1 MTWEMP
7 VFPVE
12 SGMLR
17 EISNPS
23 VGGSNPPGRNSFSG
37 MGTAFWL
44 RRWID
49 VRTGCGGLGVTG
61 RRFEV

>member
-12 SGMLR
+12 SCMLR

-23 VGGSNPPGRNSFSG
+23 VPGSNPGGRN
-37 MGTAFWL
+37 WL
-44 RRWID
+44 
-49 VRTGCGGLGVTG
+49 
-61 RRFEV
+61 FEVCVVAFGSVAE

>member
-12 SGMLR
+12 SCMLR

-23 VGGSNPPGRNSFSG
+23 VGGSNPPGRIFLVFEGRVLRGGERVLSVRSCEL
-37 MGTAFWL
+37 TAD
-44 RRWID
+44 RW
-49 VRTGCGGLGVTG
+49 G
-61 RRFEV
+61 